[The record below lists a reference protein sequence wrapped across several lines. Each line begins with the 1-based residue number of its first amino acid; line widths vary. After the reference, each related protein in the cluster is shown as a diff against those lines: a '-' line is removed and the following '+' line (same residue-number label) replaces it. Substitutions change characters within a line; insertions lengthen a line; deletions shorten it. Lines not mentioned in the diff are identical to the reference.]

1 MFFATADRD
10 NLTPTPAQED
20 WNRGL
25 DNIADFL
32 VHFAAHFTDADVYNA
47 LKHGLAVRP
56 GDAATELD
64 DGELLK
70 AEGPA
75 IEYLSVRRNSD
86 DKPRWN
92 RTTTWIWPDRSMGL
106 VYLAG
111 CLMKSLWSLA
121 KLRYLN
127 EPIEWL
133 NLWTTP
139 VCAEV
144 TWPLAE
150 GEEAGVII
158 DSMHMELAY
167 YIDPAVEEPP
177 QTEAA

>member
-1 MFFATADRD
+1 
-10 NLTPTPAQED
+10 
-20 WNRGL
+20 
-25 DNIADFL
+25 
-32 VHFAAHFTDADVYNA
+32 
-47 LKHGLAVRP
+47 
-56 GDAATELD
+56 
-64 DGELLK
+64 
-70 AEGPA
+70 
-75 IEYLSVRRNSD
+75 
-86 DKPRWN
+86 
-92 RTTTWIWPDRSMGL
+92 MGL

-111 CLMKSLWSLA
+111 CLMKSLWSIA

-167 YIDPAVEEPP
+167 YIDLRWRSRRKPRRPSTRPP
-177 QTEAA
+177 SGLPRRSGRRFGAGAIGTRRAGE

>member
-32 VHFAAHFTDADVYNA
+32 VHFAAHFTDSDVYNA

-56 GDAATELD
+56 GDAATQLD

-111 CLMKSLWSLA
+111 CLMKSLWSIA